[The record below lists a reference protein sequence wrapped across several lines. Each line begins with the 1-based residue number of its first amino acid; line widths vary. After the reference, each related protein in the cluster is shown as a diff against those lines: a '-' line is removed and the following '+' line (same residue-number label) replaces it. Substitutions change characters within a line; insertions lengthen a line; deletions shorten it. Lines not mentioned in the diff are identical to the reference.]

1 MSLIVGLMVLG
12 VALIMIE
19 IFVPGGVV
27 GAIGGICLLVAV
39 GMSYRHYGTE
49 GAIIA
54 FLIACAFSV
63 GCLVFELKVL
73 PKTPMGRRFFLTQ
86 QISGTSQGAQAELSA
101 VGREGV
107 ALTALSPSGYV
118 LVDGQRLEAYSRS
131 GFLDKGEKVRVDS
144 IETFKVTVSKI

>member
-19 IFVPGGVV
+19 IFVPGGIV

-39 GMSYRHYGTE
+39 GMSFKLYGAE

-54 FLIACAFSV
+54 FVVSCVVLVGFLI
-63 GCLVFELKVL
+63 FEFKVL
-73 PKTPMGRRFFLTQ
+73 PKTSMGRRFFLTQ
-86 QISGTSQGAQAELSA
+86 RIAGTSQGAQAEQGA
-101 VGREGV
+101 VGREGLAV
-107 ALTALSPSGYV
+107 TALSPSGYV

-131 GFLDKGEKVRVDS
+131 GFVDKGEKVRVDS